1 MVAPI
6 RYLSRRQ
13 QEQKIG
19 ILQNT
24 EEVKVLEV
32 IGRVGI
38 GTTIFDA
45 EYNLDVRGTA
55 NVSGILSVGQIIS
68 GAGNTFSDLTVTGD
82 TDLQS
87 DVIIGGGLTV
97 TGVST
102 FTSDV
107 DINASVDISSNLTIA
122 GVSTF
127 QDTALFDD
135 GTEAKPS
142 ISFINDTDL
151 GLYRPVD
158 NEIAFTNGGS
168 ESIRIT
174 SDGRVGI
181 GTTQPFSKLSV
192 FSTDVVT
199 ETRIESTDYAG
210 YASILLKSGDIEGA
224 FYASS
229 SEDVIV
235 LRNNSNTTGSA
246 LGLAGTR
253 SSGADI
259 AIFRETRNVLIGN
272 NPLAS
277 SQTGT
282 ANQKLQVQSGAYISG
297 DVGIGTTNP
306 SQKLDVNGN
315 VNISGELHGPELFI
329 IDPAAVGDNTG
340 AVRIKGDLYVDGTEF
355 IVDSQNILLADYRV
369 GIATT
374 VATNVLLDGAGIS
387 IGDTNIEKT
396 FTYNNTANT
405 LESSIGL
412 GVTEGG
418 EFKTGTDSVLD
429 RTTLGPTVV
438 NSSLT
443 NLGTLTELNVS
454 GFSTFSNTVDIN
466 ASAEIDT
473 LNVSLLSNFSGDVDI
488 NASLDIQDNLTVTGL
503 SSFFSNVD
511 ITGNLDVDGHTE
523 LDNVNVSGVSTF
535 AGDISIADKIVH
547 TGDTNT
553 AIRFPAAD
561 TFTVETAGTE
571 RLRVK
576 DNGRIAIG
584 ADGIASYLIDART
597 DENPSSGVIALF
609 RNNQGNGTGSF
620 LAVGSNLK
628 GNYSMG
634 MPNNT
639 DAFTIVDELG
649 NDGTER
655 LRITSTGDVGIGT
668 NSPQRKLHTLGTQS
682 NTVRFENTSTNDAFI
697 EYKGTTGTSYAG
709 HTGNDFVIAPSST
722 EQVRITSSG
731 DVGIGTDNPGFDFHL
746 FRTGDTTLVIESD
759 RPNTDENANPK
770 LIFRQDGGVNASAI
784 GMNFDS
790 DGTGNDLFIAN
801 SISSGS
807 IRFLTGSS
815 NGYTNATERL
825 RITSAGDVGIG
836 TDNIVDQLTLGSST
850 NQLLGFETDNEPTI
864 QSYNANLHINTAGN
878 DVVFDGNGNVG
889 IATTLPSQTLD
900 VNGDVRFRDK
910 IFDSTGDAGVANYVL
925 ASGGPGSP
933 WTWKVVAD
941 VGAGNLDAIFVR
953 QDGSDV
959 GAGGTNTT
967 LDFYENFSLTQPTA
981 GIASVRLS
989 DDINISGILTV
1000 GQLNVNDTAG
1010 ISTVISYD
1018 AVDQQRELQNIV
1030 IDCGTY

>member
-55 NVSGILSVGQIIS
+55 NVSGSLSVGQIIS

-135 GTEAKPS
+135 GTEAEPS

-418 EFKTGTDSVLD
+418 EFKTGTDSVLN

-443 NLGTLTELNVS
+443 SVGTL
-454 GFSTFSNTVDIN
+454 I
-466 ASAEIDT
+466 
-473 LNVSLLSNFSGDVDI
+473 SLE
-488 NASLDIQDNLTVTGL
+488 VT
-503 SSFFSNVD
+503 
-511 ITGNLDVDGHTE
+511 
-523 LDNVNVSGVSTF
+523 GVSTF
-535 AGDISIADKIVH
+535 NSDLSIADKITH
-547 TGDTNT
+547 IGDTDT
-553 AIRFPAAD
+553 AIRFPAND
-561 TFTVETAGTE
+561 TFTIETAGSE
-571 RLRVK
+571 RLRV
-576 DNGRIAIG
+576 
-584 ADGIASYLIDART
+584 
-597 DENPSSGVIALF
+597 
-609 RNNQGNGTGSF
+609 
-620 LAVGSNLK
+620 
-628 GNYSMG
+628 
-634 MPNNT
+634 
-639 DAFTIVDELG
+639 
-649 NDGTER
+649 
-655 LRITSTGDVGIGT
+655 TSTGDVGIGT
-668 NSPQRKLHTLGTQS
+668 TDPQAKLDVNGDVS
-682 NTVRFENTSTNDAFI
+682 IASTVSI
-697 EYKGTTGTSYAG
+697 GTTIDIVPYNNLGSLSFEGSAGQLFSITNNLTSGSIFSVNDVSGIPSIDVDADGT
-709 HTGNDFVIAPSST
+709 IQLAPFGST
-722 EQVRITSSG
+722 EYVGVGKTNPQAKLDVVGDTLISG
-731 DVGIGTDNPGFDFHL
+731 DVGIGTTNP
-746 FRTGDTTLVIESD
+746 TQ
-759 RPNTDENANPK
+759 K
-770 LIFRQDGGVNASAI
+770 LDVDGNVAI
-784 GMNFDS
+784 GGSVYDANNLPGNNGQVLSNVTGFGISWTDAPVGEVNVNDITSGSYYIGAFETTGTTSQAYIETTNPVVITSDGRIGIGSTLPTQKLDVSGSVSISNFIYDSTGSTGVPGQVLKSTVSGTEWEDETGGTGTTIGIRS
-790 DGTGNDLFIAN
+790 DGTI
-801 SISSGS
+801 
-807 IRFLTGSS
+807 
-815 NGYTNATERL
+815 
-825 RITSAGDVGIG
+825 VG
-836 TDNIVDQLTLGSST
+836 TAST
-850 NQLLGFETDNEPTI
+850 
-864 QSYNANLHINTAGN
+864 
-878 DVVFDGNGNVG
+878 V
-889 IATTLPSQTLD
+889 
-900 VNGDVRFRDK
+900 
-910 IFDSTGDAGVANYVL
+910 
-925 ASGGPGSP
+925 
-933 WTWKVVAD
+933 
-941 VGAGNLDAIFVR
+941 
-953 QDGSDV
+953 
-959 GAGGTNTT
+959 
-967 LDFYENFSLTQPTA
+967 DFYDSFNVVVNS
-981 GIASVRLS
+981 GIASIRIS
-989 DDINISGILTV
+989 DVD
-1000 GQLNVNDTAG
+1000 AG
-1010 ISTVISYD
+1010 SFV
-1018 AVDQQRELQNIV
+1018 
-1030 IDCGTY
+1030 